1 MRRFRTPW
9 TTASTNAAVPDQI
22 EIVSTISQTSAPEE
36 KHVASDSK
44 TPATPSTSADIADDI
59 TAFQASHQWDPN
71 LPQSTLDA
79 LNSAGKIHDSEKI
92 HEVEVTFGE
101 DSPYEEVRAAVRT
114 TDGGEVANTVRAWI
128 LGMVFVTLGSGL
140 NMFLSM
146 RNPAINFPSIVVQL
160 LVYPI
165 GCLWARVVPMKVFH
179 TFGVQ
184 WTFNT
189 GPFTIKEHVVITLMS
204 NVSISYAYATDALLA
219 LAAKPLYNIDMGWG
233 FQLLFT
239 LSSQLIGI
247 SLAGLFRRF
256 LIWPSAMMWPGQFSN
271 TSLFYALHDKS
282 KPDAKQTNGWRISRY
297 RFFLYVTFGAFVW
310 YWVPGVL
317 WQGLSVFA
325 FVTWIKPN
333 NVVLNQ
339 LFGGFTGLSLI
350 PITFDWTYV
359 SAYLLDPLLAP
370 VHALFNTL
378 IGLIIF
384 VIISAIGISY
394 TGAFYSDYLPMST
407 SSTYDNTQ
415 SPYNVSRILTHD
427 YQFNLTAYKAYSPMF
442 LAPTFALNYGLSFAA
457 LMAAIVHTGMF
468 HGKEIWY
475 RFRAA
480 RNQEPD
486 VHMRLMKKFDEAPDW
501 WYGALFVIA
510 MGLGLATVLGFD
522 SQLPWW
528 GFFVSNIVALAFI
541 IPTCMI
547 LATTNIML
555 SLNVLSP
562 FLAGFMIPGKP
573 IGVMLFKVYSTIT
586 LGQAQTY
593 SGDLKLAHYMKIPPK
608 TVFSCQIVASIWA
621 CFVQIA
627 VMNWTLGAIDG
638 VCSPTQAAHFTCPNG
653 KTFFS
658 SSIVWG
664 VIGPQRMFGP
674 GSIYHAIQWY
684 WLLGALLPVLFYVIV
699 RCFPRTPLRML
710 NAPVMLGAMAW
721 LPPATPL
728 SFSTWVFFGLLF
740 NYGIRSRFPGWWHT
754 YNYITAAALDSGLVI
769 ATIIIF
775 FAITLPGVDIPQW
788 WGNVDVYNT
797 ADATYTAM
805 RKMVPEGGTFGP
817 ASW

>member
-1 MRRFRTPW
+1 MRDL
-9 TTASTNAAVPDQI
+9 STLS
-22 EIVSTISQTSAPEE
+22 VSRRL
-36 KHVASDSK
+36 V
-44 TPATPSTSADIADDI
+44 DIADDI

-79 LNSAGKIHDSEKI
+79 LDSAGKIHDSEKF

-189 GPFTIKEHVVITLMS
+189 GPFTIKEHVVITLI
-204 NVSISYAYATDALLA
+204 VSISYAYATDALLA

-297 RFFLYVTFGAFVW
+297 RFFLYVTIGAFVW

-486 VHMRLMKKFDEAPDW
+486 VHMRLMKKYDEAPDW

-528 GFFVSNIVALAFI
+528 GFFVSNIVSLAFI

-586 LGQAQTY
+586 LGQASQVQ
-593 SGDLKLAHYMKIPPK
+593 LAHYMKIPPK

-797 ADATYTAM
+797 ADATYAAM